1 MNKGRSICWRPFS
14 LEAAGVMVILLK
26 YKLRS
31 EDQWRSK
38 RFSPYEYFDLEEGE
52 VPEIDSVPDKM
63 HAAEYLDLPGEEV
76 EHTLLQLVDED
87 KSELLEVKET
97 FWNAGENRII
107 EVLRKSGNDVL
118 HNELI
123 IQTIRSNLAMGE
135 EIETVRFNREKLCN
149 TLNFHSIDC
158 I

>member
-1 MNKGRSICWRPFS
+1 MD
-14 LEAAGVMVILLK
+14 ILLK

-52 VPEIDSVPDKM
+52 APEIDSVPHNM
-63 HAAEYLDLPGEEV
+63 HAAEYLDFPGEEV
-76 EHTLLQLVDED
+76 EHTLLQLVDKDET
-87 KSELLEVKET
+87 ELLEIKET

-107 EVLRKSGNDVL
+107 EVLRTSGNEVL

-123 IQTIRSNLAMGE
+123 IQTIKPNPANGE
-135 EIETVRFNREKLCN
+135 DVETIRFNREKHCN